1 MLAGLGLLPAALS
14 HSIGSEAQRPL
25 ALVIVGGMV
34 TTTIL
39 TLLVLPVV
47 FTWAHRHR
55 RPPPRDSDVNPT
67 AAMLP

>member
-1 MLAGLGLLPAALS
+1 MKKLLVILGCLF
-14 HSIGSEAQRPL
+14 

-34 TTTIL
+34 TTMIL

-55 RPPPRDSDVNPT
+55 RPPSRDSDVNPT

>member
-1 MLAGLGLLPAALS
+1 M
-14 HSIGSEAQRPL
+14 
-25 ALVIVGGMV
+25 IVGGMV

-47 FTWAHRHR
+47 FTWAHRNR
-55 RPPPRDSDVNPT
+55 GTPPREPDVTPT